1 MVSPEDWECLRKDH
15 TKAELDHITE
25 FEKNGIKCDAIGWH
39 DDVASGKMTKE
50 DGEKLKAAR
59 DIESMIKKH
68 GPDWRCG
75 SWKADFKGYET
86 ITIDVFNII
95 AMQKEVNEGINTMF
109 IIGKLK
115 AFQWKQ
121 EYVDYPFTIYYHPEE
136 YDSLEQKEERF
147 SFFRKIFKNVNIEE
161 AFWDT
166 DKPHSNNE
174 LMFIDDMYE
183 ILKQNDPSFSIKNP
197 IDIIKNDTIVS
208 TPQLKDLFHN
218 NKNIY

>member
-1 MVSPEDWECLRKDH
+1 MTVSPEDWKKYLKYH
-15 TKAELDHITE
+15 TIVELEHIQE
-25 FEKNGIKCDAIGWH
+25 FEKNGIHCEAIGWH
-39 DDVASGKMTKE
+39 DDVDSGKMTKE

-59 DIESMIKKH
+59 DIKSMIKKH

-95 AMQKEVNEGINTMF
+95 AMQREVEKGINVMF
-109 IIGKLK
+109 IIGKFK

-121 EYVDYPFTIYYHPEE
+121 EYADHPFTIYYHPEE

-161 AFWDT
+161 AWWKT

-183 ILKQNDPSFSIKNP
+183 ILKQNDPSFGIKNP
-197 IDIIKNDTIVS
+197 IDMIKNTPFVS
-208 TPQLKDLFHN
+208 IPQLKDIFHN
-218 NKNIY
+218 K